1 MRWLAKSGALALPLV
16 LGLLVLAPAVPAAE
30 PSIPAGRYT
39 SDPAHTSLTFRVS
52 HLGFSR
58 FTARFTRTD
67 AVLDL
72 DPADPAASSVEA
84 VIDPLSL
91 ETDYPFDDMDFD
103 AYLAGPEWL
112 DAARFPAITF
122 TSTGI
127 EMTGHRTARI
137 TGDLA
142 LHGVV
147 RPVVLEATFNGGYAS
162 HPLDPGGSRIGFSA
176 HGSIE
181 RSAFGITF
189 GLPPAGSTLGVG
201 DTVEILIETELLRP
215 RPEGSNP

>member
-1 MRWLAKSGALALPLV
+1 MTWSMLAGALALLV
-16 LGLLVLAPAVPAAE
+16 AITSPAMAAE
-30 PSIPAGRYT
+30 PAIPAGRYT

-58 FTARFTRTD
+58 YTARFTRVE

-72 DPADPAASSVEA
+72 DPADPGAATVTA
-84 VIDPLSL
+84 TIDPASL

-112 DAARFPAITF
+112 DAARHPAITF
-122 TSTGI
+122 TSTAV
-127 EMTGHRTARI
+127 ETTGPDTARI

-142 LHGVV
+142 LRGVT
-147 RPVVLEATFNGGYAS
+147 RPVVLEATFNGGYAG

-176 HGSIE
+176 QGSLE
-181 RSAFGITF
+181 RSAFGITT
-189 GLPPAGSTLGVG
+189 GLPPEGSTFGVG
-201 DTVEILIETELLRP
+201 DTVELFIETELLRP
-215 RPEGSNP
+215 RPASEAP